1 MAKLV
6 LKTRTDVLDFLTG
19 VGLLATGGGGS
30 VEVGKELLLKDI
42 ELGPIEIKDPK
53 QVNSNITACVVYRM
67 GSMAPLTEEK
77 MRLIQSLGLRKIH
90 LGNKFPIMALSLLER
105 FINTEID
112 VIAPLEI
119 GGSNTPTPISIA
131 TSLGKIVIDGD
142 FAGRAIPEITQT
154 TLFMNS
160 IPPTP
165 TACADEY
172 GNTTI
177 ISHSVSCE
185 MVERI
190 GKMISVAS
198 FGTVSAAGF
207 VMTGKQ
213 LKEAIIPGTLSESYY
228 IGKIIREAVEQ
239 NDDPAKRLIENYENA
254 FLLFKGKITDFSW
267 EDDPNG
273 YMIGT
278 IDITGDEEFSG
289 HTFRIWLKNENHIS
303 WIDGKPFVTSPDL
316 ITLMDPSGKPLTNN
330 IISPGMYVYA
340 LGFKA
345 KEVWRTPLGLKL
357 LGPQHFGFNIQYRP
371 IEEIVA
377 GYSLT

>member
-42 ELGPIEIKDPK
+42 ELGPIEIENP
-53 QVNSNITACVVYRM
+53 SNINNNATVCVVYRM

-77 MRLIQSLGLRKIH
+77 LKLIQSLGLRKIH

-105 FINTEID
+105 FINMGID

-131 TSLGKIVIDGD
+131 TSLGKIVVDGD

-154 TLFMNS
+154 TLFMNNIS
-160 IPPTP
+160 STP

-177 ISHSVSCE
+177 IVHSSSPE
-185 MVERI
+185 MTERI

-198 FGTVSAAGF
+198 FGTVAAAGF

-213 LKEAIIPGTLSESYY
+213 LKETIIPNTLSEAYY
-228 IGKIIREAVEQ
+228 IGRIVREAVEQ
-239 NDDPAKRLIENYENA
+239 GDDPAKRLVEKYRNA
-254 FLLFKGKITDFSW
+254 FLLFKGKIADFSW
-267 EDDPNG
+267 KDDPSG

-278 IDITGDEEFSG
+278 ITVVGDEGFSG
-289 HTFRIWLKNENHIS
+289 HTFKIWLKNENHIS
-303 WIDGKPFVTSPDL
+303 WLDGRPFVTSPDL
-316 ITLMDPSGKPLTNN
+316 ITLMDPSGKPLTND
-330 IISPGMYVYA
+330 ILSPGMRVYV

-345 KEVWRTPLGLKL
+345 KDVWRSPLGLKL
-357 LGPQHFGFNIQYRP
+357 LGPQHFGFDIQYRP
-371 IEEIVA
+371 IEEVIAERAV
-377 GYSLT
+377 

>member
-1 MAKLV
+1 MTKIV
-6 LKTRTDVLDFLTG
+6 LKTQTDVLDFLTG

-30 VEVGKELLLKDI
+30 VEVGKELLLKDV
-42 ELGPIEIKDPK
+42 ELGPIEIKDI
-53 QVNSNITACVVYRM
+53 SNINANATACVLYRM
-67 GSMAPLTEEK
+67 GSMAPLTKEK
-77 MRLIQSLGLRKIH
+77 MKLIQSLGLKKIH
-90 LGNKFPIMALSLLER
+90 LGNKFPIKALSLLER

-154 TLFMNS
+154 TLFMNNIS
-160 IPPTP
+160 PTP

-177 ISHSVSCE
+177 ISHTISCE
-185 MVERI
+185 MAERI

-207 VMTGKQ
+207 VMNGRQ
-213 LKEAIIPGTLSESYY
+213 LKETIIPGTLSEAYY

-239 NDDPAKRLIENYENA
+239 NDDPAKRLVEKYKDV
-254 FLLFKGKITDFSW
+254 FLLFKGKIIDFSW

-278 IDITGDEEFSG
+278 INITGGEEFSG
-289 HTFRIWLKNENHIS
+289 HTFKIWLKNENHIS
-303 WIDGKPFVTSPDL
+303 WIDEKPFVTSPDL
-316 ITLMDPSGKPLTNN
+316 ITLMDLSGKPLTNDTLA
-330 IISPGMYVYA
+330 PGMYVYV
-340 LGFKA
+340 LGFKT
-345 KEVWRTPLGLKL
+345 KEVWRSPLGIKL
-357 LGPQHFGFNIQYRP
+357 LCPRHFGFNIQYKP

-377 GYSLT
+377 EYDLI